1 MSESNQIDM
10 NSLHNTVLRETEND
24 SLLEIK
30 PNFYQNLS
38 DFIGNLRKQ
47 EFDDV
52 ENKIKDTMIEM
63 VTELTSLLIHIRL
76 EKISNSDDFD
86 ISYLLDEEKFILDSL
101 DEQNERTE
109 MILSATINGKSKF
122 LESLAENHKIKKVVI
137 RFLDNVDE
145 IVGADLEKYG
155 PFKAEDIATIPYEN
169 AQALIAKNIATK
181 VRWSIFFK
189 ICTYNFIAKNIATKV
204 RWED

>member
-76 EKISNSDDFD
+76 EKISNFDDFD
-86 ISYLLDEEKFILDSL
+86 ISHLLDEEKFILDSQE
-101 DEQNERTE
+101 EQNERTE
-109 MILSATINGKSKF
+109 MVLSATISGKSKF
-122 LESLAENHKIKKVVI
+122 LESLAENHKIKTVVI
-137 RFLDNVDE
+137 RFLSEVDE

-155 PFKAEDIATIPYEN
+155 PYKAEDIATIPYEN

-181 VRWSIFFK
+181 VRW
-189 ICTYNFIAKNIATKV
+189 
-204 RWED
+204 ED

>member
-1 MSESNQIDM
+1 MSESNQIDI
-10 NSLHNTVLRETEND
+10 NSLHNTILRETEND

-30 PNFYQNLS
+30 PNFYRNLS

-47 EFDDV
+47 EFDGV

-63 VTELTSLLIHIRL
+63 ASELTSLLIHIRL
-76 EKISNSDDFD
+76 EKISNSNDFD
-86 ISYLLDEEKFILDSL
+86 ISYLLDEEKFILDSQE
-101 DEQNERTE
+101 EQNERTE

-137 RFLDNVDE
+137 RFLSEVDE
-145 IVGADLEKYG
+145 IIGADLEKYG
-155 PFKAEDIATIPYEN
+155 PFKIEDIATIPYEN
-169 AQALIAKNIATK
+169 AQALIAKK
-181 VRWSIFFK
+181 
-189 ICTYNFIAKNIATKV
+189 IATKV

>member
-1 MSESNQIDM
+1 MSESNQIDI

-24 SLLEIK
+24 SLSEIK
-30 PNFYQNLS
+30 PTFYRNLS

-47 EFDDV
+47 EFDGV

-63 VTELTSLLIHIRL
+63 ATELTLLLIHIRL
-76 EKISNSDDFD
+76 EKISNSTDYDT
-86 ISYLLDEEKFILDSL
+86 SHLLDEEKFILDSQE
-101 DEQNERTE
+101 EQNERTE

-137 RFLDNVDE
+137 RFLSEVDE
-145 IVGADLEKYG
+145 IIGADLEKYG

-169 AQALIAKNIATK
+169 AQALIAKNIA
-181 VRWSIFFK
+181 S
-189 ICTYNFIAKNIATKV
+189 KV

>member
-1 MSESNQIDM
+1 MSESDQIDI
-10 NSLHNTVLRETEND
+10 NSLHRTVLRETEND

-30 PNFYQNLS
+30 PNFYRSLS

-47 EFDDV
+47 EFDGV

-63 VTELTSLLIHIRL
+63 ATELTSLLIHIRL
-76 EKISNSDDFD
+76 EKISNSDDYE
-86 ISYLLDEEKFILDSL
+86 ISHLLDEEKFILDSQE
-101 DEQNERTE
+101 EQNERTE

-122 LESLAENHKIKKVVI
+122 LELLAENHKIKKVVI
-137 RFLDNVDE
+137 RFLSEVDE

-169 AQALIAKNIATK
+169 AQALIAKK
-181 VRWSIFFK
+181 
-189 ICTYNFIAKNIATKV
+189 IATKV

>member
-109 MILSATINGKSKF
+109 MILSATINGKSKL

-181 VRWSIFFK
+181 VRW
-189 ICTYNFIAKNIATKV
+189 
-204 RWED
+204 ED

>member
-1 MSESNQIDM
+1 MSESNQIDI

-30 PNFYQNLS
+30 PNFYRNLS

-47 EFDDV
+47 EFDGV
-52 ENKIKDTMIEM
+52 EDKIKDTMIEM
-63 VTELTSLLIHIRL
+63 ASELTSLLIQIRL
-76 EKISNSDDFD
+76 EKISNSNDFD
-86 ISYLLDEEKFILDSL
+86 ISYLLDEEKFILDSQE
-101 DEQNERTE
+101 EQNERTE

-122 LESLAENHKIKKVVI
+122 LESLAENHKIKKIVI
-137 RFLDNVDE
+137 RFLSEVNE

-181 VRWSIFFK
+181 VRW
-189 ICTYNFIAKNIATKV
+189 
-204 RWED
+204 ED

>member
-155 PFKAEDIATIPYEN
+155 PFNAEDIATIPYEN

-181 VRWSIFFK
+181 VRW
-189 ICTYNFIAKNIATKV
+189 
-204 RWED
+204 ED